1 MVTSF
6 AKPSLKLINREPTQR
21 SRVLGKTF
29 SNMEKAQQK
38 QRSGIHHHVLI
49 KVQCAK
55 QWLPKHTQ
63 KLIHIYQT
71 SKFGSVTRESLQLFG
86 EGGHNDIVLNDVR
99 HLILQI
105 LLIKC
110 NQGIWT
116 SIPNLK
122 QRTKLLLWFTTLSL
136 CDHSGAIYGFP
147 KEHVLHWTSTH
158 QSHLTERKV
167 LPDTLTKHQPPTA
180 FEVARLTL

>member
-1 MVTSF
+1 MLETAGPCWGTHLTTWKKS
-6 AKPSLKLINREPTQR
+6 QR
-21 SRVLGKTF
+21 
-29 SNMEKAQQK
+29 K
-38 QRSGIHHHVLI
+38 QRLRIYHHVMI

-55 QWLPKHTQ
+55 QWLQKHTH
-63 KLIHIYQT
+63 KSIHIDQT
-71 SKFGSVTRESLQLFG
+71 SKCASVTRESLQLFG
-86 EGGHNDIVLNDVR
+86 EGSHNDVVLNDVR
-99 HLILQI
+99 HLVLQI

-136 CDHSGAIYGFP
+136 CDRSGTIYGFP
-147 KEHVLHWTSTH
+147 KEHVLHWTWTH
-158 QSHLTERKV
+158 QSCLTERRV
-167 LPDTLTKHQPPTA
+167 SSDTLTKHQPPTA